1 MTWGVV
7 LGWRIELSRRAE
19 KQLAAIDAP
28 EALRIVRYLSELE
41 KLESPRSRGT
51 GLTADLSGL
60 WRYRVGDWRVLCRIE
75 DGRLL
80 VLVVEIGHRST
91 VYN

>member
-1 MTWGVV
+1 M
-7 LGWRIELSRRAE
+7 GWRIEFSRRAE

-51 GLTADLSGL
+51 GLTTDLSGL
-60 WRYRVGDWRVLCRIE
+60 WRYRVVAWGVLCRIE

-80 VLVVEIGHRST
+80 ALVVEFGQRRRCGTIMTSD
-91 VYN
+91 

>member
-1 MTWGVV
+1 MD
-7 LGWRIELSRRAE
+7 WRIELSRRAE

-41 KLESPRSRGT
+41 KLESPRSRGKE
-51 GLTADLSGL
+51 LTATLSGL

>member
-1 MTWGVV
+1 M
-7 LGWRIELSRRAE
+7 GWRIELSRRAE

-41 KLESPRSRGT
+41 KLESPRSRGK
-51 GLTADLSGL
+51 GLTADLAGL
-60 WRYRVGDWRVLCRIE
+60 WRYRVGAWRVLCRIE

-80 VLVVEIGHRST
+80 VLVVEFGQRRRCGTIMMSD
-91 VYN
+91 

>member
-1 MTWGVV
+1 M
-7 LGWRIELSRRAE
+7 GWRVEFSRQAE
-19 KQLAAIDAP
+19 KDLAAIDRPKAMRV
-28 EALRIVRYLSELE
+28 AKYLAEIENLQD
-41 KLESPRSRGT
+41 PRFRGKA
-51 GLTADLSGL
+51 LTANMSGL

-80 VLVVEIGHRST
+80 VLVVQIGHRSA

>member
-1 MTWGVV
+1 

-28 EALRIVRYLSELE
+28 EALRIVKYLSGLE
-41 KLESPRSRGT
+41 ELESPRSRGK
-51 GLTADLSGL
+51 GLTAALSGL

-80 VLVVEIGHRST
+80 VLVLEIGHRST
-91 VYN
+91 VYS

>member
-1 MTWGVV
+1 M
-7 LGWRIELSRRAE
+7 GWRIELSRRAG

-51 GLTADLSGL
+51 GLTTDLSGL
-60 WRYRVGDWRVLCRIE
+60 WRYRVVAWGVLCRIE

-80 VLVVEIGHRST
+80 VLVVECRP
-91 VYN
+91 

>member
-1 MTWGVV
+1 M
-7 LGWRIELSRRAE
+7 GWRIELSRRAG

-51 GLTADLSGL
+51 GLTTDLSGL
-60 WRYRVGDWRVLCRIE
+60 WRYRVGAWGVLCRIE

-80 VLVVEIGHRST
+80 APVVEFGQRRRCGTIMMSD
-91 VYN
+91 

>member
-1 MTWGVV
+1 

-41 KLESPRSRGT
+41 KLESPRSRGK
-51 GLTADLSGL
+51 GLTADLAGL
-60 WRYRVGDWRVLCRIE
+60 WRYRVGAWRVLCRIE

-80 VLVVEIGHRST
+80 VLVVEFGQRRRCGTIMMSD
-91 VYN
+91 

>member
-1 MTWGVV
+1 M
-7 LGWRIELSRRAE
+7 GWRIELSRRAG

-41 KLESPRSRGT
+41 KLESPRSGGK

-60 WRYRVGDWRVLCRIE
+60 WRYRVGAWRVVCRIE
-75 DGRLL
+75 DGWLL
-80 VLVVEIGHRST
+80 ALVVEFGQRRRCGTIMMSD
-91 VYN
+91 

>member
-1 MTWGVV
+1 M
-7 LGWRIELSRRAE
+7 GWRIELSRRAG

-41 KLESPRSRGT
+41 KLESPRSCGT
-51 GLTADLSGL
+51 GLTTDLSVL
-60 WRYRVGDWRVLCRIE
+60 WRYRVGAWRVLCRIE

-80 VLVVEIGHRST
+80 VLVVEFGQRRRCGTIMMSD
-91 VYN
+91 

>member
-1 MTWGVV
+1 MA
-7 LGWRIELSRRAE
+7 WRIELSRRAE

-41 KLESPRSRGT
+41 GLESPRSRGK
-51 GLTADLSGL
+51 GLTAALSGL

-75 DGRLL
+75 DGRLM